1 MSKHLKRLAAPRRW
15 TIPKKTHKWTVK
27 PSPGPHSKEHGIPV
41 MVVIR
46 DYIKHC
52 DTGPEARRIIGA
64 GMIHVDGD
72 RIRDYKRPL
81 GFMDVLSIP
90 ETKENFRVL
99 LDNRG
104 KIRMIKISKSEA
116 KWKLTR
122 IENKVTI
129 KGGKVQLNLHDG
141 RNILLKK
148 NKYKTG
154 DVLKIELPF
163 QKILAEYT
171 FEKGNTAMVIDGKHA
186 GQIAPIFDYEV
197 TRSSQPNIVHFKE
210 FSTIKNN
217 VFVIGHD
224 KPEITIPEASA
235 I

>member
-1 MSKHLKRLAAPRRW
+1 MSKHLKRLAAPRKW
-15 TIPKKTHKWTVK
+15 SIPRKIHKWTVK
-27 PSPGPHSKEHGIPV
+27 PSPGPHSVERGIPILL
-41 MVVIR
+41 VIR
-46 DYIKHC
+46 DILKYC
-52 DTGPEARRIIGA
+52 DTGPEGRRIMGSGQI
-64 GMIHVDGD
+64 MVDGKNT
-72 RIRDYKRPL
+72 RDYKRPL
-81 GFMDVLSIP
+81 GFMDVVSVP
-90 ETKENFRVL
+90 TNGENFRVL

-104 KIRMIKISKSEA
+104 KIRVIKISKTES

-122 IENKVTI
+122 IENKVMV

-141 RNILLKK
+141 RNILIKK

-154 DVLKIELPF
+154 DVLKIELPS
-163 QKILAEYT
+163 QKILAEYP

-186 GQIAPIFDYEV
+186 GQIAPIYDYEV

-210 FSTIKNN
+210 FSTIKDN
-217 VFVIGHD
+217 VFIIGLD

>member
-15 TIPKKTHKWTVK
+15 SIPKKTQKWTVK
-27 PSPGPHSKEHGIPV
+27 PSPGPHSKDKGISV
-41 MVVIR
+41 LLVIR
-46 DYIKHC
+46 DYMKYC

-64 GMIHVDGD
+64 GMIHVDGN

-81 GFMDVLSIP
+81 GIMDVISIP
-90 ETKENFRVL
+90 TTKENFRVL
-99 LDNRG
+99 IDNRG
-104 KIRMIKISKSEA
+104 KLKLIKISKTEA
-116 KWKLTR
+116 KWKLAR

-129 KGGKVQLNLHDG
+129 KSGKIQLNLHDG
-141 RNILLKK
+141 RNILIKK

-154 DVLKIELPF
+154 DVLKIELPS

-186 GQIAPIFDYEV
+186 GQIAPIYDYEV
-197 TRSSQPNIVHFKE
+197 MRSSQPNIVHFKE
-210 FSTIKNN
+210 FSTIKDN
-217 VFVIGHD
+217 VFVIGHE